1 MSEVEPTVE
10 PGSESEYIL
19 NRLYSEWERQFIA
32 KNVDYKNNANRLGL
46 SGAYVDVDRK
56 VAKLK
61 RALWYG
67 QKLNGE
73 QPREILMDLIGHC
86 FLIIAA
92 IDRGVKIKE

>member
-1 MSEVEPTVE
+1 MSVQIE
-10 PGSESEYIL
+10 PGTEVSYIFDKV
-19 NRLYSEWERQFIA
+19 YPEWRETFLA
-32 KNVDYKNNANRLGL
+32 KGADYGDNANKLGL
-46 SGAYVDVDRK
+46 SGAYVDIDRK

-67 QKLNGE
+67 QQLNGE
-73 QPREILMDLIGHC
+73 QPREILMDMIGHC